1 MFGKSHSSTHRTS
14 PCSEVN
20 LIASGTLIRGYIT
33 SAGDIRIDGKLDG
46 TLSTDARVVVG
57 KEGEIHGDIICKSAD
72 IMGKV
77 KGTIRVEDLLSLKE
91 TAVVEGDIYT
101 HRLEMA
107 SSAVFNGQ
115 CKMQPAAAQMQ
126 APAMND
132 EEPEI
137 TLEHAAR
144 ATA

>member
-1 MFGKSHSSTHRTS
+1 MFTKSHAANHRSS
-14 PCSEVN
+14 PCGEVN
-20 LIASGTLIRGYIT
+20 LIASGTLIRGHIT

-91 TAVVEGDIYT
+91 TAVVDGDIYT

-107 SSAVFNGQ
+107 PSAVFNGQ
-115 CKMQPAAAQMQ
+115 CRME
-126 APAMND
+126 APAVVAPASAVLD
-132 EEPEI
+132 EEPAI
-137 TLEHAAR
+137 TLEHAER